1 MKREGKNMRNQSSP
15 EKLGHLLQKIMKVLH
30 ARGRKTL
37 MEEELTLPQYYA
49 LSLLSKKGFWKM
61 SDLKEKLFI
70 TGAGATGI
78 ADHLVKK
85 GLAKRSRSD
94 QDRRIVNIEITDR
107 GKNIIERVLRQRR
120 DYLASI
126 LRRIGADKKDLLI
139 KGLEIFVLSLEEDI

>member
-1 MKREGKNMRNQSSP
+1 MKKQNNS
-15 EKLGHLLQKIMKVLH
+15 EKLGFLLQKIMKVLH
-30 ARGRKTL
+30 AQGRKVLT
-37 MEEELTLPQYYA
+37 EENLTFPQYYA

-61 SDLKEKLFI
+61 NDLKEKLFI

-85 GLAKRSRSD
+85 GLAQRQRSTD
-94 QDRRIVNIEITDR
+94 DRRIVNIEITDR
-107 GKNIIERVLRQRR
+107 GKNIIERVFRQRR